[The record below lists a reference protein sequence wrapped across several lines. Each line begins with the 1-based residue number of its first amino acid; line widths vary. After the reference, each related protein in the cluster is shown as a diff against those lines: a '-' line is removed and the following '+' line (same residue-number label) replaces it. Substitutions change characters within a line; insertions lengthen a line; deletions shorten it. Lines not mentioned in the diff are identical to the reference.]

1 MKLWRSFFTDF
12 NRNRAVDFANK
23 SSRNDSLPLVAS
35 CSKTSGSCSYTVSV
49 TVTAVFLRHSEINQ
63 VPAAIATSETWNGG
77 VSYCIEI
84 IIPLWKRR
92 VIFWCAAGSVRGRL
106 SSHHAED
113 KLTCLPTVHLGWE
126 ALIIKYESQSTL
138 RFNSSIIELIVF
150 VNFSKLNVYK
160 LFIYMIYINVLW

>member
-1 MKLWRSFFTDF
+1 MKE
-12 NRNRAVDFANK
+12 K
-23 SSRNDSLPLVAS
+23 SYILVCSRQG
-35 CSKTSGSCSYTVSV
+35 K
-49 TVTAVFLRHSEINQ
+49 I
-63 VPAAIATSETWNGG
+63 
-77 VSYCIEI
+77 
-84 IIPLWKRR
+84 
-92 VIFWCAAGSVRGRL
+92 